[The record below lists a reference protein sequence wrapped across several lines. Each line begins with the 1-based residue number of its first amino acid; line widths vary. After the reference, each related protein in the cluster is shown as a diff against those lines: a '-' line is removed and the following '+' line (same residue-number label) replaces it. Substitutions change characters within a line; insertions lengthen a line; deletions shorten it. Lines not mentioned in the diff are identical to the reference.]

1 MVTKSEETQ
10 LNRLESQV
18 DNGGGGAWEY
28 LCLVRKLKVRRSDKV
43 LKYGLSILND
53 SKKRSSLGSEEWTL
67 YEEVAIAAMDCQ
79 SLDVAKKTVTYLSL
93 ASIGVFEVIRLN
105 SYAFAGYCSWVDC
118 VNVLRK
124 KFPES
129 KRVGVCSRVEKWSGV
144 DLFLAN
150 DRGRLEALLLEA
162 KGSWGEAEK
171 AYSSLL
177 EDNPC
182 DQVVHKRRV
191 ALAKSQGNL
200 SGAIEWLNKYLEIFM
215 ADHDAWRELAEI
227 YVSLQM
233 YKQAAFCYEELILS
247 QPTVPLFHLA
257 YADVLY
263 TLGGLEKLQTA
274 RKYYSSTIDLTG
286 GKNTRALFG
295 ICLCTSAIAQL
306 SKGRAKEDKDS
317 PDLQSLAT
325 AALEKEYK
333 QRASGK
339 LTESNK
345 AFILSCLP
353 NIDFIHF
360 LFPTYFAS
368 FIGSI
373 AQFYR
378 ARDSPSVL
386 RLSWKSGCRVNHL
399 DMLSCSFV
407 SSQDAQKILSFLSSE
422 SFGFLP
428 LKWEFGDGEE
438 WKNKRISKGKK
449 GGKKKAAD
457 PFSKKDWYVVK
468 APSGFTVKDI
478 GRTLV
483 TRTQGTKIA
492 SEGLKH
498 RVFEVSLADLQNDE
512 DHAFKKIRLRAED
525 VQGRNVLTNFW
536 GMSFT
541 TDKLRSL
548 VRKWQ
553 TLIEAHVDVKTT
565 DNYTLRMFCIAFTK
579 RRPNQ
584 VKRTCYAQSSQI
596 RQIRRKMREIMVNQ
610 ASSCDLKDLVQ
621 KFIPEVI
628 GKEIEKATTGIYP
641 LQNVFIR
648 KVKIL
653 KAPKF
658 DLGKLMEV
666 HGDYSQ
672 DIGVKVD
679 RPADE
684 TMAEGDTEVVGA

>member
-79 SLDVAKKTVTYLSL
+79 SLDVAK
-93 ASIGVFEVIRLN
+93 
-105 SYAFAGYCSWVDC
+105 DC

-129 KRVGVCSRVEKWSGV
+129 KRV
-144 DLFLAN
+144 
-150 DRGRLEALLLEA
+150 GRLEALLLEA

-263 TLGGLEKLQTA
+263 TLGGLENLQTA

-339 LTESNK
+339 LTVLTS
-345 AFILSCLP
+345 AFKSLKVS
-353 NIDFIHF
+353 
-360 LFPTYFAS
+360 
-368 FIGSI
+368 
-373 AQFYR
+373 

-386 RLSWKSGCRVNHL
+386 RLSWKSGCRANHL
-399 DMLSCSFV
+399 DISGRQQSNPNTACCSLNMAV
-407 SSQDAQKILSFLSSE
+407 
-422 SFGFLP
+422 G
-428 LKWEFGDGEE
+428 
-438 WKNKRISKGKK
+438 KNKRISKGKK

-468 APSGFTVKDI
+468 APSGFTVKDV

-525 VQGRNVLTNFW
+525 VQGRN

-672 DIGVKVD
+672 DFGVKVD

>member
-1 MVTKSEETQ
+1 MVTKSEETE

-43 LKYGLSILND
+43 LKHGLSILND

-79 SLDVAKKTVTYLSL
+79 SLEVAK
-93 ASIGVFEVIRLN
+93 
-105 SYAFAGYCSWVDC
+105 DC

-129 KRVGVCSRVEKWSGV
+129 KRV
-144 DLFLAN
+144 
-150 DRGRLEALLLEA
+150 GRLEALLLEA

-177 EDNPC
+177 EDNPF

-191 ALAKSQGNL
+191 ALAKAQGNL
-200 SGAIEWLNKYLEIFM
+200 SGAIEWLNKYLETFM

-263 TLGGLEKLQTA
+263 TLGGLENLQTA

-295 ICLCTSAIAQL
+295 ICLCMSAIAQL
-306 SKGRAKEDKDS
+306 SKGRNKEDKDC

-339 LTESNK
+339 LTGQRFDIHSASVMDAKFMECDACDSKGFHSTMYNIHGV
-345 AFILSCLP
+345 ILLG
-353 NIDFIHF
+353 IH
-360 LFPTYFAS
+360 
-368 FIGSI
+368 GSTSI
-373 AQFYR
+373 
-378 ARDSPSVL
+378 L
-386 RLSWKSGCRVNHL
+386 RV
-399 DMLSCSFV
+399 
-407 SSQDAQKILSFLSSE
+407 
-422 SFGFLP
+422 
-428 LKWEFGDGEE
+428 

-512 DHAFKKIRLRAED
+512 DHAFRKIRLRAED

-672 DIGVKVD
+672 DIGVKID

-684 TMAEGDTEVVGA
+684 TMAEGEAEVVGA